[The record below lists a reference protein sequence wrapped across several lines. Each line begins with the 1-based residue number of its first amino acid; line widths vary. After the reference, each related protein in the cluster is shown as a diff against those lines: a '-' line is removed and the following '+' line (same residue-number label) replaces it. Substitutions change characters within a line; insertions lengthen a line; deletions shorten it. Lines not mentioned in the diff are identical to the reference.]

1 MMSRK
6 DVWALL
12 STEFSPGDAMLDPIS
27 SVSGRRRR
35 HLPLGPVLAIAASLA
50 GVWLVV
56 GQAAQSSQRSDAA
69 NTGSVTKAQFD
80 EWMTKL
86 SNWGRWGKDDERG
99 ALNLITP
106 EVRRRAAA
114 LVKTGTTVSLS
125 RQIPAETPATTGQ
138 PRPINQNGS
147 GANIFLIAGDYL
159 FERQEIEYHGGRLS
173 HFDALCHVSYNG
185 KLYNGLNFKE
195 VVTEGRGCSKLSVN
209 SAREGIVTRGV
220 LLDLPGTRVRRQ
232 DVEAWEKKTGIKI
245 GPGDALLLRSHRPGA
260 QPAFGAAGYDPSLIP
275 FLKERDV
282 ALLGN
287 DAAQEGGTIDG
298 VAIPIHTFTIVALGL
313 NLLDNLALDEVAAT
327 ADELKRREFML
338 VVAPLRMENGAGSP
352 VNVIATF

>member
-1 MMSRK
+1 M
-6 DVWALL
+6 LNL
-12 STEFSPGDAMLDPIS
+12 IFSAPGRPTL
-27 SVSGRRRR
+27 RR
-35 HLPLGPVLAIAASLA
+35 LFACLILAAALA
-50 GVWLVV
+50 GVWVV
-56 GQAAQSSQRSDAA
+56 ATPAAQSSQAA
-69 NTGSVTKAQFD
+69 PSAGAAGSVTKAQFD
-80 EWMTKL
+80 DWMTKL

-99 ALNLITP
+99 ALNLITS
-106 EVRRRAAA
+106 ESRRRAAA
-114 LVKTGTTVSLS
+114 LVKSGTTVSLS
-125 RQIPAETPATTGQ
+125 RQIPAETPAATTQ

-147 GANIFLIAGDYL
+147 GANVFLIAGDYL

-195 VVTEGRGCSKLSVN
+195 VVTQGRGCSKLTVN
-209 SAREGIVTRGV
+209 SARDGIVTRGV
-220 LLDLPGTRVRRQ
+220 LLDLPGLRVRRQ
-232 DVEAWEKKTGIKI
+232 DVESWEKKTGIRI

-260 QPAFGAAGYDPSLIP
+260 PPAVGAAGYDPSLIP
-275 FLKERDV
+275 FLKERDI

-287 DAAQEGGTIDG
+287 DSAQEGGTIDG

-327 ADELKRREFML
+327 ADRLKRWEFML

>member
-1 MMSRK
+1 
-6 DVWALL
+6 
-12 STEFSPGDAMLDPIS
+12 
-27 SVSGRRRR
+27 
-35 HLPLGPVLAIAASLA
+35 
-50 GVWLVV
+50 
-56 GQAAQSSQRSDAA
+56 
-69 NTGSVTKAQFD
+69 
-80 EWMTKL
+80 MTKL

-106 EVRRRAAA
+106 ETRRRAAA

-125 RQIPAETPATTGQ
+125 RQIPAEGPRPPGGTPGQ

-232 DVEAWEKKTGIKI
+232 DVEDWEKKTGTKI
-245 GPGDALLLRSHRPGA
+245 GPGDALLLRSHPPGA
-260 QPAFGAAGYDPSLIP
+260 KAAFGAAGYDPSLIP

-287 DAAQEGGTIDG
+287 DAPA
-298 VAIPIHTFTIVALGL
+298 
-313 NLLDNLALDEVAAT
+313 
-327 ADELKRREFML
+327 RR
-338 VVAPLRMENGAGSP
+338 S
-352 VNVIATF
+352 T

>member
-1 MMSRK
+1 
-6 DVWALL
+6 
-12 STEFSPGDAMLDPIS
+12 MLDLIS
-27 SVSGRRRR
+27 SLSRWHRRSG
-35 HLPLGPVLAIAASLA
+35 LVLAIVALLA
-50 GVWLVV
+50 GVWLGA
-56 GQAAQSSQRSDAA
+56 GQAAQSSQPSGSAAA
-69 NTGSVTKAQFD
+69 NAGTVTKTQFD

-99 ALNLITP
+99 ALNLITS
-106 EVRRRAAA
+106 ETRRRAAA

-125 RQIPAETPATTGQ
+125 RQIPAETPGSGRTPGQ

-147 GANIFLIAGDYL
+147 GANVFLIAGDYL

-195 VVTEGRGCSKLSVN
+195 VVTEGRGCAKLSVN

-220 LLDLPGTRVRRQ
+220 LLDLPGIRVRRQ
-232 DVEAWEKKTGIKI
+232 DVEAWEKKTGIRI
-245 GPGDALLLRSHRPGA
+245 GPGDALLLRSRRPGA
-260 QPAFGAAGYDPSLIP
+260 PPAFGAAGYDPSLIP
-275 FLKERDV
+275 FLKERDI

-287 DAAQEGGTIDG
+287 DQAQEGGTIDG
-298 VAIPIHTFTIVALGL
+298 VGIPIHTFTIVALGL
-313 NLLDNLALDEVAAT
+313 NLLDNLVLDEVAAT
-327 ADELKRREFML
+327 ADTLKRWEFLL
-338 VVAPLRMENGAGSP
+338 VVAPLQMQNGAGSP

>member
-1 MMSRK
+1 MKNWNSSASCPRTQRLRPRL
-6 DVWALL
+6 VIGSLCAALSL
-12 STEFSPGDAMLDPIS
+12 W
-27 SVSGRRRR
+27 
-35 HLPLGPVLAIAASLA
+35 LA
-50 GVWLVV
+50 V
-56 GQAAQSSQRSDAA
+56 GEAAQSSQPG
-69 NTGSVTKAQFD
+69 GSAKVNASGVTKAQFD

-106 EVRRRAAA
+106 EARRRAAA

-125 RQIPAETPATTGQ
+125 RQIPAESPASTGQ
-138 PRPINQNGS
+138 SRPINQNGS
-147 GANIFLIAGDYL
+147 GANVFLIAGDYL

-185 KLYNGLNFKE
+185 TLYNGLNFKE
-195 VVTEGRGCSKLSVN
+195 VVTERGCSKLSVN
-209 SAREGIVTRGV
+209 SASEGIVTRGV

-232 DVEAWEKKTGIKI
+232 DVESWEKKTGIKI
-245 GPGDALLLRSHRPGA
+245 GPGDALLLRSRRPGT
-260 QPAFGAAGYDPSLIP
+260 QPAFGSAGYDPSLIP
-275 FLKERDV
+275 FLKERDI

-287 DAAQEGGTIDG
+287 DSAQEGGTIDG

-313 NLLDNLALDEVAAT
+313 NLLDNLALDDVAAT
-327 ADELKRREFML
+327 ADKLKRWEFML

>member
-1 MMSRK
+1 
-6 DVWALL
+6 
-12 STEFSPGDAMLDPIS
+12 MLDLVSPL
-27 SVSGRRRR
+27 SGRHRR
-35 HLPLGPVLAIAASLA
+35 HLRLGLVLAIVGWLA

-56 GQAAQSSQRSDAA
+56 GQAAQSSQPSGSGAA
-69 NTGSVTKAQFD
+69 NTGNVTKAQFD
-80 EWMTKL
+80 EWMMKL

-99 ALNLITP
+99 ALNLISP
-106 EVRRRAAA
+106 EARRRAAA

-125 RQIPAETPATTGQ
+125 RQIQAEAPGTSGQ
-138 PRPINQNGS
+138 LRPINQNGS
-147 GANIFLIAGDYL
+147 GANIFLISGDYL

-185 KLYNGLNFKE
+185 KLYNSLNFKE
-195 VVTEGRGCSKLSVN
+195 VVTERGCSKLSVN
-209 SAREGIVTRGV
+209 SARDGIVTRGV

-232 DVEAWEKKTGIKI
+232 DVEAWEKRTGIKI
-245 GPGDALLLRSHRPGA
+245 GPGDALLLRSQRLGA

-275 FLKERDV
+275 FLKERDI

-287 DAAQEGGTIDG
+287 DAAQEGGTING

-327 ADELKRREFML
+327 ADKLKRWEFML

>member
-1 MMSRK
+1 
-6 DVWALL
+6 
-12 STEFSPGDAMLDPIS
+12 MLDLIS
-27 SVSGRRRR
+27 SRSGRYGR
-35 HLPLGPVLAIAASLA
+35 HLRLGLVLAIAASLSS
-50 GVWLVV
+50 VWLVV
-56 GQAAQSSQRSDAA
+56 GQAAPSSQSAGSGA
-69 NTGSVTKAQFD
+69 PNTGLVTKAQFD

-106 EVRRRAAA
+106 ETRRRAAA

-125 RQIPAETPATTGQ
+125 RQIPAEGPPPPGGTPGQ
-138 PRPINQNGS
+138 SRPINQNGS
-147 GANIFLIAGDYL
+147 GASIFQIAGDYL
-159 FERQEIEYHGGRLS
+159 FERQEIDYHGGRLS

-232 DVEAWEKKTGIKI
+232 DVEDWEKKTGIKI

-260 QPAFGAAGYDPSLIP
+260 QAAFGAAGYDPSLLP

-287 DAAQEGGTIDG
+287 DSAQEGGTIDG

-327 ADELKRREFML
+327 AEKLKRREFML

>member
-1 MMSRK
+1 MP
-6 DVWALL
+6 DL
-12 STEFSPGDAMLDPIS
+12 IS
-27 SVSGRRRR
+27 SVSSRHSRSVRPRR
-35 HLPLGPVLAIAASLA
+35 VLAIVASLT
-50 GVWLVV
+50 GVWLAV
-56 GQAAQSSQRSDAA
+56 GQAAQSSQPSGSGRGNA
-69 NTGSVTKAQFD
+69 GSVTKAQFD

-106 EVRRRAAA
+106 EARRRAAA
-114 LVKTGTTVSLS
+114 LVKSGTTVSLS
-125 RQIPAETPATTGQ
+125 RQIPAEAPAAPG

-147 GANIFLIAGDYL
+147 GANVFLISGDYL

-195 VVTEGRGCSKLSVN
+195 VVTERGCSKLSVN

-232 DVEAWEKKTGIKI
+232 DVEAWEKKTGLKI
-245 GPGDALLLRSHRPGA
+245 GPGDALLLRSHRPGDK
-260 QPAFGAAGYDPSLIP
+260 PAFGAAGYDPSLIP
-275 FLKERDV
+275 FLKERDI

-287 DAAQEGGTIDG
+287 DAAQEGGTING

-313 NLLDNLALDEVAAT
+313 NLLDNLALDDVAAT
-327 ADELKRREFML
+327 ADKLKRWEFML

>member
-1 MMSRK
+1 
-6 DVWALL
+6 
-12 STEFSPGDAMLDPIS
+12 MLDPIS
-27 SVSGRRRR
+27 LASGRYARR
-35 HLPLGPVLAIAASLA
+35 LVCGAVLAGIAIGTALSDGELA
-50 GVWLVV
+50 A
-56 GQAAQSSQRSDAA
+56 GQTTQSSQPSGPAA
-69 NTGSVTKAQFD
+69 ATASSVTKAQFD

-99 ALNLITP
+99 ALNLITADS
-106 EVRRRAAA
+106 RRRAAA

-125 RQIPAETPATTGQ
+125 QQIPAEKPAATAA

-147 GANIFLIAGDYL
+147 GASVFLIAGDYL

-195 VVTEGRGCSKLSVN
+195 VVTEGRGCSRLSVN
-209 SAREGIVTRGV
+209 SARDGIVTRGV

-232 DVEAWEKKTGIKI
+232 DVEAWEKKTGIRI
-245 GPGDALLLRSHRPGA
+245 GPGDALLLRSRRSGA

-275 FLKERDV
+275 FLKERDI

-287 DAAQEGGTIDG
+287 DSAQEGGTIDG

-313 NLLDNLALDEVAAT
+313 NLLDNLALDEVAA
-327 ADELKRREFML
+327 AAEKLKRWEFML

>member
-1 MMSRK
+1 
-6 DVWALL
+6 
-12 STEFSPGDAMLDPIS
+12 MLNLIS
-27 SVSGRRRR
+27 SASARR
-35 HLPLGPVLAIAASLA
+35 LVFASLA
-50 GVWLVV
+50 MALSLPAWFAVTN
-56 GQAAQSSQRSDAA
+56 AAQASQPAGAAA
-69 NTGSVTKAQFD
+69 NASTVTKAQFD

-99 ALNLITP
+99 ALNLITAK
-106 EVRRRAAA
+106 ERLRAAA
-114 LVKTGTTVSLS
+114 LVKTGLTVSLS
-125 RQIPAETPATTGQ
+125 QQIPADTPAATPKQ

-147 GANIFLIAGDYL
+147 GANVFLIAGDYL

-232 DVEAWEKKTGIKI
+232 DVEAWEKKSGIKI
-245 GPGDALLLRSHRPGA
+245 GPGDALLLRSRRPGA
-260 QPAFGAAGYDPSLIP
+260 PPAFGTAGYDPSLIP
-275 FLKERDV
+275 FLKERDI

-287 DAAQEGGTIDG
+287 DSAQEGGTIDG
-298 VAIPIHTFTIVALGL
+298 VGIPIHTFTIVALGL
-313 NLLDNLALDEVAAT
+313 NLLDNLALDDVAAT
-327 ADELKRREFML
+327 AAKLQRWEFMI

>member
-1 MMSRK
+1 ML
-6 DVWALL
+6 ALIC
-12 STEFSPGDAMLDPIS
+12 SIHG
-27 SVSGRRRR
+27 GRLRRG
-35 HLPLGPVLAIAASLA
+35 LVGVIVAFTA
-50 GVWLVV
+50 GVWLTV
-56 GQAAQSSQRSDAA
+56 GQAAQGGPERSALRTASQPAGSGRGNA
-69 NTGSVTKAQFD
+69 GSVTKAQFD
-80 EWMTKL
+80 EWMTTL

-106 EVRRRAAA
+106 EARRRAAA

-125 RQIPAETPATTGQ
+125 RQIPAEAPGKPAATPGQ

-147 GANIFLIAGDYL
+147 GANVFQISGDYL

-185 KLYNGLNFKE
+185 RLYNGLNFKE
-195 VVTEGRGCSKLSVN
+195 VVTERGCSKLSVN

-220 LLDLPGTRVRRQ
+220 LLDLPGVRVRRQ
-232 DVEAWEKKTGIKI
+232 DVEDWEKKTGTRIA
-245 GPGDALLLRSHRPGA
+245 PGDALLLRSHKPGA
-260 QPAFGAAGYDPSLIP
+260 QAAFGAAGYDPSLIP

-287 DAAQEGGTIDG
+287 DSAQEGGTIDG

-313 NLLDNLALDEVAAT
+313 NLLDNLALDDVAAT
-327 ADELKRREFML
+327 AEKLKRWEFML

>member
-1 MMSRK
+1 
-6 DVWALL
+6 
-12 STEFSPGDAMLDPIS
+12 MLDLIS
-27 SVSGRRRR
+27 FLAGRHGRRLRPG
-35 HLPLGPVLAIAASLA
+35 LVLAIAASLS

-56 GQAAQSSQRSDAA
+56 GQAAQSSQSAGSGA
-69 NTGSVTKAQFD
+69 PNTGRVTKAQFD

-106 EVRRRAAA
+106 ETRRRAAA

-125 RQIPAETPATTGQ
+125 RQIPAEAPGTPGQ

-232 DVEAWEKKTGIKI
+232 DVEDWEKKTGTKI

-260 QPAFGAAGYDPSLIP
+260 QAAFGAAGYDPSLIP
-275 FLKERDV
+275 FLKERDI

-287 DAAQEGGTIDG
+287 DAAQEGGPIDG

-327 ADELKRREFML
+327 ADKLKRREFML

>member
-1 MMSRK
+1 M
-6 DVWALL
+6 LNL
-12 STEFSPGDAMLDPIS
+12 FSSASD
-27 SVSGRRRR
+27 RRRKR
-35 HLPLGPVLAIAASLA
+35 LRPRPVFAAVAAAALC

-56 GQAAQSSQRSDAA
+56 GLAAQSSQTSGSAAA
-69 NTGSVTKAQFD
+69 NAGSVTKAQFD

-99 ALNLITP
+99 ALNLVTP
-106 EVRRRAAA
+106 ESRRRAAG

-138 PRPINQNGS
+138 RRPINQNGS
-147 GANIFLIAGDYL
+147 GANVFLVAGDYL

-195 VVTEGRGCSKLSVN
+195 VVTDGRGCSRLSVN

-220 LLDLPGTRVRRQ
+220 LLDLPGIRVRRQ
-232 DVEAWEKKTGIKI
+232 DVEGWEKKTGIKI
-245 GPGDALLLRSHRPGA
+245 GPGDALLLRSHRPGTQA
-260 QPAFGAAGYDPSLIP
+260 ALGAAGYDPSLIP
-275 FLKERDV
+275 FLKERDI

-287 DAAQEGGTIDG
+287 DSAQEGGTIDG

-313 NLLDNLALDEVAAT
+313 NLLDNLALDDVAAT
-327 ADELKRREFML
+327 ADKLKRWEFML